1 METINQIIESTQEIK
16 RSRSPHKQITDSD
29 RMPARLRQLA
39 GLMAGANREGTAK
52 LFTPTQLYESALSY
66 FKHVTNNPIQSPQI
80 ITGGQK
86 AGTVVSIDK
95 PRMPSIKALCLFMGV
110 NSLYIDQL
118 EASIK
123 DKTDDLSNQ
132 YSIIL
137 TCIRDTIHV
146 NRIENAAVREYD
158 AAFIAKLEGIKDQVE
173 HSGEIKQTYTSIV
186 FQTRNV
192 EDIQAQDVTNDARS
206 ALETL

>member
-1 METINQIIESTQEIK
+1 MDTNIQTTKQ
-16 RSRSPHKQITDSD
+16 SRSPHKQITDSD
-29 RMPARLRQLA
+29 QLPARLRQLA
-39 GLMAGANREGTAK
+39 GLMANRNKEGTSK
-52 LFTPTQLYESALSY
+52 LFSPNELYTNALSY
-66 FKHVTNNPIQSPQI
+66 FTHITNSPIQSPQI

-86 AGTVVSIDK
+86 AGTVVTIDK
-95 PRMPSIKALCLFMGV
+95 PRMPSVKGLCLFMGV

-123 DKTDDLSNQ
+123 DKEDELSHQ

-137 TCIRDTIHV
+137 TCIRDTIHI

-186 FQTRNV
+186 FQSRNV